1 MSKQTAKL
9 IARIAENLPEMPSE
23 IQQGWIENPA
33 ALQKAL
39 YLALLPAPEYVIWKT
54 IRIGVGSK
62 NADEFCAALKAA
74 GCRFGDWANDIL
86 GKPAFT
92 VADQE
97 LDLDLVVM
105 SVAELG
111 FKNSAKR
118 SEIYARARELGLD
131 LCPAE
136 VGPQLCLIY
145 KDQPLNEWLLIAMEP
160 ITDSGGDLSVFGVAR
175 DGRGLWLDGSSG
187 HPGGVWNA
195 NDRWVFVR
203 RK

>member
-54 IRIGVGSK
+54 IRIG
-62 NADEFCAALKAA
+62 
-74 GCRFGDWANDIL
+74 DWASEIL
-86 GKPAFT
+86 GQPAFT
-92 VADQE
+92 VASHE

-136 VGPQLCLIY
+136 VGPQLCLVY